1 MDRVKFYSVNDWAGG
16 YQLKKAEKIINNFDK
31 NKKYSM
37 EEVLELYNIT
47 KYIDNN
53 LFLKNWNT
61 VYIEKAKDVTKEMK
75 SIVFKYV
82 DSNISNED
90 FETILNDVPNQY
102 IDDFFELF
110 EKKIEKINITADIFI
125 KAICERNIS
134 IYHILHF
141 KKIVKKYDSEIR
153 KIMLQDIINSTEIM
167 IRKYYINEEKNKEIE
182 LPSSLTNEDKENM
195 LIRYIDNEYANL
207 NYVRIIAKIQ
217 SNKDMVEISDKTKLK
232 ACRKVVE
239 LENKIFTKGTGI
251 EYGYN
256 VIFDE
261 KQKTE
266 KIEKM
271 EGNQLICS
279 YSKRW
284 IEENKA
290 DFATLL
296 NNFIYLFDFTDIE
309 GRVELVNKKH
319 ETGVFER
326 AMDLKMLK
334 AYNPNSTF
342 NHKKMVSLLQLN
354 AYYEQLNRLNI
365 RLEDIIEWFFDSYL
379 KENFGIENFSISM
392 PSKDSTFFEK
402 CKSVLPEID
411 HILKEY
417 KYYVEDG
424 QVDPELVSI
433 SSEHMFFKD
442 IPSKVKDKYVYLKNS
457 DYNNLIDYY
466 FFSDQCMLA
475 YLENL
480 DNKYDN
486 FFKLIVKEDI
496 KYNDFPEYDKK
507 DLDWL
512 IKEKLIFEN
521 DKGFLKIKNE
531 ERIMIYAE
539 LHYKEVISYW
549 RKSEKIRNEI
559 KQMIKEDRLEIG
571 SSLFSRNEQ
580 DYFNFYLNMSEFI
593 DGYDIRNS
601 NLHGTQI
608 GDRKSDV
615 HYSRY
620 LQIVLLIV
628 LIIIK
633 INDDI
638 CLSKSKI
645 YLEENINK
653 K

>member
-1 MDRVKFYSVNDWAGG
+1 MDRIKFYSVNDWASV
-16 YQLKKAEKIINNFDK
+16 YQLQKAEKHINDFDK
-31 NKKYSM
+31 NKEYTI

-61 VYIEKAKDVTKEMK
+61 VYIEKAKHVTKEMK
-75 SIVFKYV
+75 SIVFKYM
-82 DSNISNED
+82 DNISNED
-90 FETILNDVPNQY
+90 FETILNDVPNRY

-134 IYHILHF
+134 IYHILHL

-182 LPSSLTNEDKENM
+182 LPSSLTNEDKEKM

-217 SNKDMVEISDKTKLK
+217 SSKDMIEISDKTKLK

-271 EGNQLICS
+271 EGNHLICS
-279 YSKRW
+279 YSKKW

-379 KENFGIENFSISM
+379 KENFEIENFSISM

-457 DYNNLIDYY
+457 DYNSLIDYY

-496 KYNDFPEYDKK
+496 KYNDYPEYNKK
-507 DLDWL
+507 ELEWL

-521 DKGFLKIKNE
+521 DRGFLKIKNE
-531 ERIMIYAE
+531 ERIMIYGE
-539 LHYKEVISYW
+539 LHYKEVINYW
-549 RKSEKIRNEI
+549 RKSEKIKNEI
-559 KQMIKEDRLEIG
+559 KQMIKEDRLEID

-620 LQIVLLIV
+620 LQIMLLIV
-628 LIIIK
+628 LIVIK

-638 CLSKSKI
+638 CLAKSKI
-645 YLEENINK
+645 YLEGDVNK

>member
-1 MDRVKFYSVNDWAGG
+1 MDRVKFYSVNDWAVG
-16 YQLKKAEKIINNFDK
+16 YQLQKAEKIINDFDK
-31 NKKYSM
+31 NKKYTM
-37 EEVLELYNIT
+37 QEILELYNIT

-53 LFLKNWNT
+53 LFLKKWST
-61 VYIEKAKDVTKEMK
+61 VYIEKAKEVAKEMK
-75 SIVFKYV
+75 TIVFKYM
-82 DSNISNED
+82 DSNILNED
-90 FETILNDVPNQY
+90 FQIILKDVSNQY

-110 EKKIEKINITADIFI
+110 EKKIKNINIFGDIFI
-125 KAICERNIS
+125 KSICERNIS
-134 IYHILHF
+134 IYHILQF
-141 KKIVKKYDSEIR
+141 KKIVKKYDSELR
-153 KIMLQDIINSTEIM
+153 NVMLQDIINSTEIM
-167 IRKYYINEEKNKEIE
+167 IRKYYINEEKNKQIE

-195 LIRYIDNEYANL
+195 LIRYIDEEYANL

-217 SNKDMVEISDKTKLK
+217 SSKDMIEISDKTKLK

-239 LENKIFTKGTGI
+239 QENKIFTKGTGI

-261 KQKTE
+261 KQQTE

-271 EGNQLICS
+271 EGNNLVCS

-284 IEENKA
+284 IEENKD

-379 KENFGIENFSISM
+379 KGNFEIENFSISM

-442 IPSKVKDKYVYLKNS
+442 ITSKVKDKYVYLKNS

-521 DKGFLKIKNE
+521 DKGLLKIKNE
-531 ERIMIYAE
+531 ERIMVYAE

-559 KQMIKEDRLEIG
+559 KQMIKENRLEIG

-645 YLEENINK
+645 YLERSKDE
-653 K
+653 

>member
-1 MDRVKFYSVNDWAGG
+1 MERVKFYSVDDWAGG
-16 YQLKKAEKIINNFDK
+16 YQLQKAEKIINYFDT
-31 NKKYSM
+31 NKKYTI

-53 LFLKNWNT
+53 LFLKNWNAD
-61 VYIEKAKDVTKEMK
+61 YIEKVKNVAKEMK
-75 SIVFKYV
+75 SKVFKYM
-82 DSNISNED
+82 DSNISNER
-90 FETILNDVPNQY
+90 FKKILEDVPNQY
-102 IDDFFELF
+102 IDDFFEIF
-110 EKKIEKINITADIFI
+110 EKKIEKINIFADIFI
-125 KAICERNIS
+125 KAICDRNIP
-134 IYHILHF
+134 IYHVLHF
-141 KKIVKKYDSEIR
+141 KKIVKKYDSELR
-153 KIMLQDIINSTEIM
+153 KVMIEDIINSTEIM

-195 LIRYIDNEYANL
+195 LIKYLDNEYANL

-217 SNKDMVEISDKTKLK
+217 SSKDMIEISDKTKLR
-232 ACRKVVE
+232 ACRKVIE
-239 LENKIFTKGTGI
+239 LENKIFTKGEGI

-271 EGNQLICS
+271 EGTQLICS

-284 IEENKA
+284 LEENKD

-309 GRVELVNKKH
+309 GRIELVNKKH

-326 AMDLKMLK
+326 AMNLKMLK

-354 AYYEQLNRLNI
+354 AYYEQLNRLDI
-365 RLEDIIEWFFDSYL
+365 RLEDIIEWFFDIYL

-442 IPSKVKDKYVYLKNS
+442 IPSKIKNKYVYLKNN

-496 KYNDFPEYDKK
+496 KYNYYPEYDKK

-512 IKEKLIFEN
+512 IREKLIFEN
-521 DKGFLKIKNE
+521 EKGFLKIKNE

-539 LHYKEVISYW
+539 LHYQEVINYW
-549 RKSEKIRNEI
+549 RKNQKIKNEI
-559 KQMIKEDRLEIG
+559 NKMIKEDKLEIE
-571 SSLFSRNEQ
+571 SSLFSKNEQ

-645 YLEENINK
+645 YLEKSIDE
-653 K
+653 

>member
-1 MDRVKFYSVNDWAGG
+1 MERVKFYSVDDWAGG
-16 YQLKKAEKIINNFDK
+16 YQLQKAEKIINYFDT
-31 NKKYSM
+31 NKKYTI

-53 LFLKNWNT
+53 LFLKNWNAD
-61 VYIEKAKDVTKEMK
+61 YIEKVKNVAKEMK
-75 SIVFKYV
+75 SKVFKYM
-82 DSNISNED
+82 DSNISNER
-90 FETILNDVPNQY
+90 FKKILEDVPNQY
-102 IDDFFELF
+102 IDDFFEIF
-110 EKKIEKINITADIFI
+110 EKKIEKINIFADIFI
-125 KAICERNIS
+125 KAICDRNIP
-134 IYHILHF
+134 IYHVLHF
-141 KKIVKKYDSEIR
+141 KKIVKKYDSELR
-153 KIMLQDIINSTEIM
+153 KVMIEDIINSTEIM
-167 IRKYYINEEKNKEIE
+167 IRKYYINEEENKEIE

-195 LIRYIDNEYANL
+195 LIKYLDNEYANL

-217 SNKDMVEISDKTKLK
+217 SSKDMIEISDKTKLR
-232 ACRKVVE
+232 ACRKVIE
-239 LENKIFTKGTGI
+239 LENKIFTKGEGI

-271 EGNQLICS
+271 EGTQLICS

-284 IEENKA
+284 LEENKD

-309 GRVELVNKKH
+309 GRIDLVNKKH

-326 AMDLKMLK
+326 AMNLKMLK

-354 AYYEQLNRLNI
+354 AYYEQLNRLDI
-365 RLEDIIEWFFDSYL
+365 RLEDIIEWFFDIYL

-442 IPSKVKDKYVYLKNS
+442 IPSKIKNKYVYLKNN

-496 KYNDFPEYDKK
+496 KYNYYPEYDKK

-512 IKEKLIFEN
+512 IREKLIFEN
-521 DKGFLKIKNE
+521 EKGFLKIKNE

-539 LHYKEVISYW
+539 LHYQEVINYW
-549 RKSEKIRNEI
+549 RKNQKIKNEI
-559 KQMIKEDRLEIG
+559 NKMIKEDKLEIE
-571 SSLFSRNEQ
+571 SSLFSKNEQ

-645 YLEENINK
+645 YLEKSIDE
-653 K
+653 

>member
-1 MDRVKFYSVNDWAGG
+1 MSKW
-16 YQLKKAEKIINNFDK
+16 
-31 NKKYSM
+31 
-37 EEVLELYNIT
+37 
-47 KYIDNN
+47 
-53 LFLKNWNT
+53 
-61 VYIEKAKDVTKEMK
+61 
-75 SIVFKYV
+75 
-82 DSNISNED
+82 
-90 FETILNDVPNQY
+90 
-102 IDDFFELF
+102 
-110 EKKIEKINITADIFI
+110 
-125 KAICERNIS
+125 
-134 IYHILHF
+134 
-141 KKIVKKYDSEIR
+141 
-153 KIMLQDIINSTEIM
+153 
-167 IRKYYINEEKNKEIE
+167 EEK
-182 LPSSLTNEDKENM
+182 
-195 LIRYIDNEYANL
+195 
-207 NYVRIIAKIQ
+207 
-217 SNKDMVEISDKTKLK
+217 
-232 ACRKVVE
+232 
-239 LENKIFTKGTGI
+239 
-251 EYGYN
+251 
-256 VIFDE
+256 
-261 KQKTE
+261 
-266 KIEKM
+266 
-271 EGNQLICS
+271 
-279 YSKRW
+279 
-284 IEENKA
+284 
-290 DFATLL
+290 
-296 NNFIYLFDFTDIE
+296 
-309 GRVELVNKKH
+309 
-319 ETGVFER
+319 
-326 AMDLKMLK
+326 
-334 AYNPNSTF
+334 
-342 NHKKMVSLLQLN
+342 
-354 AYYEQLNRLNI
+354 
-365 RLEDIIEWFFDSYL
+365 RLEDIIEWFFDRYL

-496 KYNDFPEYDKK
+496 KYNDYPEYDKK

-512 IKEKLIFEN
+512 IKEKLIFED

-645 YLEENINK
+645 YLERSKNE
-653 K
+653 

>member
-16 YQLKKAEKIINNFDK
+16 YQLKKAEKIINDFDK

-75 SIVFKYV
+75 SIVFKYM

-217 SNKDMVEISDKTKLK
+217 SSKDMIEISDKTKLK

-261 KQKTE
+261 KQQTE

-475 YLENL
+475 HLKNL

-486 FFKLIVKEDI
+486 FFKLIVKEEI

-539 LHYKEVISYW
+539 LHYKEVINYW

-638 CLSKSKI
+638 CLSKSKT
-645 YLEENINK
+645 YLEKCIDE
-653 K
+653 

>member
-1 MDRVKFYSVNDWAGG
+1 MDRIKFYSVNDLSVG
-16 YQLKKAEKIINNFDK
+16 YQLQKAEKIIDNFDP
-31 NKKYSM
+31 NKRYTI

-47 KYIDNN
+47 KYTDNN
-53 LFLKNWNT
+53 LFLQKWNGDYITKVKN
-61 VYIEKAKDVTKEMK
+61 VAKEMK
-75 SIVFKYV
+75 VKVFKYM
-82 DSNISNED
+82 DSNISNERLKK
-90 FETILNDVPNQY
+90 ILEDVPNQY

-110 EKKIEKINITADIFI
+110 EKKIEKINISADIFI
-125 KAICERNIS
+125 KAICDRNVS
-134 IYHILHF
+134 LYHVLHF
-141 KKIVKKYDSEIR
+141 KKIVKKYDSELR
-153 KIMLQDIINSTEIM
+153 KIMIENIINSTEIM
-167 IRKYYINEEKNKEIE
+167 IRKYYISEEKNKETE
-182 LPSSLTNEDKENM
+182 LPKSLTNEDKENM
-195 LIRYIDNEYANL
+195 LIKYLDNEYANL
-207 NYVRIIAKIQ
+207 NYVRIITKIQ
-217 SNKDMVEISDKTKLK
+217 SCKDMIEISDKTKLK
-232 ACRKVVE
+232 ACRKAVE
-239 LENKIFTKGTGI
+239 LENKIFTKI

-261 KQKTE
+261 KQQTE
-266 KIEKM
+266 KIKKM
-271 EGNQLICS
+271 EGNQLIYS

-309 GRVELVNKKH
+309 ERIELVNKKC
-319 ETGVFER
+319 ETEVSER
-326 AMDLKMLK
+326 AMNLKMLK

-342 NHKKMVSLLQLN
+342 NDKKMVSLLQLN
-354 AYYEQLNRLNI
+354 AYYEQLNRLDI
-365 RLEDIIEWFFDSYL
+365 RLEDIIEWFFDTYL
-379 KENFGIENFSISM
+379 KENFEIYNFSISM

-442 IPSKVKDKYVYLKNS
+442 IPSKIKDKYVYLKNS

-480 DNKYDN
+480 DNEYDN

-496 KYNDFPEYDKK
+496 KYNDYPEYAKK
-507 DLDWL
+507 DLEWL

-521 DKGFLKIKNE
+521 DKGFLKIKNK
-531 ERIMIYAE
+531 ERIMIYEE

-559 KQMIKEDRLEIG
+559 KQMIKEDRIEIG
-571 SSLFSRNEQ
+571 SSLFSKNEQ

-620 LQIVLLIV
+620 LQIMLLIV

-638 CLSKSKI
+638 CLSESRI
-645 YLEENINK
+645 YLEGDMNK